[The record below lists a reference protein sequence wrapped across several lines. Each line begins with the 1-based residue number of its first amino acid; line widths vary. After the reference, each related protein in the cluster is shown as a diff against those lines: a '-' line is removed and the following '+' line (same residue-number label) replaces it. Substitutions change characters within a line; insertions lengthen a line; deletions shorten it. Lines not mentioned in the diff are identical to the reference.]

1 MNKVEKGKNL
11 MLFIEIESK
20 YTAIAAAKDCSY
32 TVSAEM
38 SETSSK
44 DSGIWKDQQ
53 PTKLSWN
60 AKSSNLLIFGDA
72 NGYDILMGKMV
83 AMEPVKIRFS
93 KIKEVNSKDGIPET
107 GWTENGNIMEG
118 EAYVSSLELTA
129 PDGDNASYSVSFE
142 GAGKLGK
149 ANSVAITQNKAEE

>member
-11 MLFIEIESK
+11 MLFTEVDTK
-20 YTAIAAAKDCSY
+20 YVAIAAAKDCSY
-32 TVSAEM
+32 AVSAEM

-60 AKSSNLLIFGDA
+60 AKSSNLLIFGA
-72 NGYDILMGKMV
+72 KNGYDVLMAKMV
-83 AMEPVKIRFS
+83 AMETVKLRFS
-93 KIKEVNSKDGIPET
+93 KITEVDSKDGIPTE
-107 GWTENGNIMEG
+107 GWTEAENVMEG
-118 EAYVSSLELTA
+118 EAYISSLELTA

-142 GAGKLGK
+142 GSGKLSK
-149 ANSVAITQNKAEE
+149 KVATGV